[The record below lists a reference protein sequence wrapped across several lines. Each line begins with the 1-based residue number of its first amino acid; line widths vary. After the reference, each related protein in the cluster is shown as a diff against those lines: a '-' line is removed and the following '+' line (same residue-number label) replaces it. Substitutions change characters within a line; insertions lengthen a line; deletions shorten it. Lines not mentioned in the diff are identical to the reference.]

1 MTITSPPAPPVPTA
15 PPPDIFAAA
24 LSARLI
30 YEAAVDAPGMTRDSW
45 LRIAAALH
53 ETADALEQ
61 ALTVGIPPGYILTAG
76 MVECQRR
83 RATDASHRASTV
95 MRTRQSIPVV
105 SL

>member
-1 MTITSPPAPPVPTA
+1 MTITSPPVPTA
-15 PPPDIFAAA
+15 APTDIFAAA
-24 LSARLI
+24 LSARLA
-30 YEAAVDAPGMTRDSW
+30 YEAAVDSIGMTRDNW

-61 ALTVGIPPGYILTAG
+61 ALTASHIPPGYILTAG

-83 RATDASHRASTV
+83 RATDASHRADTI

-105 SL
+105 AS